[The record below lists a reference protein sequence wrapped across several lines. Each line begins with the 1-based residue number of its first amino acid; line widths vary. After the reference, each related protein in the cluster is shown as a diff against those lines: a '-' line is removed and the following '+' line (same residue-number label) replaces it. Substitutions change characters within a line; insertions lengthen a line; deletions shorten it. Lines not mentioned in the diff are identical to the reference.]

1 LTRRYVV
8 TAQGDERLPWPVLAG
23 GGLVFER
30 FTDHARR
37 VVVYAQ
43 EESRL
48 LAHDHIGSEHLLLGL
63 LHDGDDPTGQAL
75 TAAGVK
81 LEIVRQR
88 VEAPAGRGK
97 KPPSGHIVEQVRSR
111 SRSREQSRAV
121 KHGAGL
127 PSGTAGIA
135 GTAGPLLNSS
145 LLWFGLRLMGAV
157 CLALGSSDVQSFH

>member
-1 LTRRYVV
+1 
-8 TAQGDERLPWPVLAG
+8 
-23 GGLVFER
+23 VFER

-111 SRSREQSRAV
+111 SRFT
-121 KHGAGL
+121 GA
-127 PSGTAGIA
+127 IA
-135 GTAGPLLNSS
+135 GRQARCGATQRHSWYSRDSWTA
-145 LLWFGLRLMGAV
+145 FEFIAAV
-157 CLALGSSDVQSFH
+157 VRAAAYGRGMPCARKQ